1 MTPLFRSICL
11 LIIYSLLSSG
21 DIQQRC
27 RPCIDA
33 HELPLRLPVCLTHG
47 HQEVHSL
54 SDLLKIRGSEGILVQ
69 MIQDAAVSV
78 FQRRRYGRL
87 KEIG

>member
-27 RPCIDA
+27 RPCIDT
-33 HELPLRLPVCLTHG
+33 HELPLRLPVRLAHG
-47 HQEVHSL
+47 HQKIHSL
-54 SDLLKIRGSEGILVQ
+54 SDLLQIRRSERILMQ
-69 MIQDAAVSV
+69 MLQNATVDI
-78 FQRRRYGRL
+78 L
-87 KEIG
+87 